1 MITQA
6 FFYIIIGLR
15 DVGLYCKEINVLN
28 MCGCDGIE
36 GSGLI
41 SFAEECKYL
50 LKIDVSR
57 CKSIKKWALHKLFY
71 ECKRLEDINVS
82 YLQEIGDE
90 EITVLALNCPNIA
103 VFNAKHSPYVSDQS
117 IMALANNCS
126 DLDYVDVS
134 RTRMH
139 FRISDVS
146 LLALGDKSKSL
157 RVLRCSGCEN
167 ITDVGLMWLAEGC
180 QAVEELDFN
189 GLQKI
194 SDAGLRSVGNSCHS
208 LTSLNISGA
217 KLISDIGLTSIATGC
232 PNLRSLSCAGIFQL
246 ADPRLS
252 APKKGQEQAW
262 QSVLGIAA
270 LGNQCTKITNLDLT
284 GCFRL
289 NLALERHVS
298 SFAMLKVANLTGVNQ
313 STSKAFCSVAAGCP
327 LLEEVILSDC
337 GKAIDNNVLIA
348 LAKYC
353 FELKILIL
361 RRCHNIGNTGIKA
374 LSSCF
379 NIEKLDFTGCRSLT
393 DVVILPISESDT
405 LPKLRNLIL
414 NNCELITDT
423 ALAWIA
429 SKSHSILHLSMF
441 GTKVTRHAVQAVRDR
456 FPFTDMVQTED
467 FLGFVPVF
475 RVDDKK
481 LLINYDTLRTG
492 IIKLQARQRSF
503 MARLRV
509 AAIIRQRIF
518 DKAVLRLHQMA
529 LLFLAKNRMFYRRQ
543 QHNHINRAA
552 VIVTSI
558 VWMGI
563 AHNKVTRR
571 KAELHSEHIRRLIT
585 LIQVRWRIYLAK
597 CLRLKLYDEYVAH
610 TELRRK
616 SAFKIQGMARTYFA
630 KLRILQIKKMRK
642 AREGIEERKAL
653 VIERLYRGMRG
664 RKYAKKVKV
673 EKERMKI
680 LVLSSTQVI
689 QRAFR
694 RFRTRKIVAYKI
706 AIKNHRLKCCIMIQA
721 LMRGA
726 LARLLTAEILLELKE
741 IRLNTAA
748 LHIQNRWRVKQAQ
761 LELKRLRDEKIN
773 IIVKQGNAAIV
784 MQKYARCRLA
794 RKVLMRLK
802 EEWQDSL
809 RLEVELQFWA
819 VTKIQAAW
827 RGMKGRLHFDEELK
841 LKKGKWK
848 ELFDEQRQRR
858 FFYNKLTGE
867 IRWRMPQDL
876 LDLIPKPCC
885 DNCTNQEAQL
895 ECAICNELYCANCFE
910 YVHSGGKRR
919 DHDFRCLYDFY
930 GRRIDYGDGGF
941 PCIWPSEILQDEVQG
956 WMLRVAPIREAVSVY
971 GDWEEYADPD
981 CKTLPV
987 KTFYFNRKTFVTS
1000 YEQPYIET
1008 NESNSYE
1015 LQEYY

>member
-1 MITQA
+1 ML
-6 FFYIIIGLR
+6 GLR

-50 LKIDVSR
+50 LKIDVSK
-57 CKSIKKWALHKLFY
+57 CKSLKKWALHKLFY

-82 YLQEIGDE
+82 HLQEIGDE
-90 EITVLALNCPNIA
+90 EITVLALNCPNI
-103 VFNAKHSPYVSDQS
+103 VSFNAKHSPYVSDQS
-117 IMALANNCS
+117 IMALANNCP

-157 RVLRCSGCEN
+157 RVLRCAGCEN

-180 QAVEELDFN
+180 QAVEELDFH

-194 SDAGLRSVGNSCHS
+194 SDAGLRSLGNSCHS

-232 PNLRSLSCAGIFQL
+232 PNLKSLACVGIFQL

-262 QSVLGIAA
+262 QSVLGIAS
-270 LGNQCTKITNLDLT
+270 LSNQCTNITNLDLS

-298 SFAMLKVANLTGVNQ
+298 SLAMLKVVNFTGVNQ
-313 STSKAFCSVAAGCP
+313 ATSKSFCAVAEGCP
-327 LLEEVILSDC
+327 LLEDVTLSDC

-348 LAKYC
+348 LAKFC
-353 FELKILIL
+353 SALKIIIL
-361 RRCHNIGNTGIKA
+361 RRCNNIGNSGIKA
-374 LSSCF
+374 LSSCS

-393 DVVILPISESDT
+393 DIMILPISESDT
-405 LPKLRNLIL
+405 LPKLRYLIF
-414 NNCELITDT
+414 NNCDLITDT

-429 SKSHSILHLSMF
+429 SKTHNILYMSMF

-481 LLINYDTLRTG
+481 LLINYDILRSG

-509 AAIIRQRIF
+509 AAIIKKRIF
-518 DKAVLRLHQMA
+518 DKAIHRLHQMA
-529 LLFLAKNRMFYRRQ
+529 LLFLAKSRMYYRRQ
-543 QHNHINRAA
+543 EHNRINHAA

-558 VWMGI
+558 MWIGI
-563 AHNKVTRR
+563 AHKKVARR
-571 KAELHSEHIRRLIT
+571 KGELHADFIRRSIT
-585 LIQVRWRIYLAK
+585 LIQVHWRIYLAK
-597 CLRLKLYDEYVAH
+597 CLRMKLYNEFMVY

-630 KLRILQIKKMRK
+630 KLRIVNIKKMRK

-664 RKYAKKVKV
+664 RKYAKKVKF
-673 EKERMKI
+673 EKEREKI
-680 LVLSSTQVI
+680 LILKSALVI

-694 RFRTRKIVAYKI
+694 RHRTRKIVKLKVG
-706 AIKNHRLKCCIMIQA
+706 IKTHRLKCCIMIQA

-726 LARLLTAEILLELKE
+726 LARLLTAEILLDLKE

-761 LELKRLRDEKIN
+761 LELKRLRYEKTN
-773 IIVKQGNAAIV
+773 IIVKQNNAAII

-794 RKVLMRLK
+794 RKVLNRLK
-802 EEWQDSL
+802 GEWQDSL

-827 RGMKGRLHFDEELK
+827 RGMIGRLHFDEELK

-876 LDLIPKPCC
+876 LDLIPKPFC
-885 DNCTNQEAQL
+885 DNCTQQEAHL
-895 ECAICNELYCANCFE
+895 ECAVCNELYCTNCFE

-919 DHDFRCLYDFY
+919 DHDFRCLYDYY

-956 WMLRVAPIREAVSVY
+956 WMLRVAPIREPVSVHE
-971 GDWEEYADPD
+971 DWEEYADPD
-981 CKTLPV
+981 CKTLPI
-987 KTFYFNRKTFVTS
+987 KTFYFNRKTFITS
-1000 YEQPYIET
+1000 YDKPYVET
-1008 NESNSYE
+1008 NESYE